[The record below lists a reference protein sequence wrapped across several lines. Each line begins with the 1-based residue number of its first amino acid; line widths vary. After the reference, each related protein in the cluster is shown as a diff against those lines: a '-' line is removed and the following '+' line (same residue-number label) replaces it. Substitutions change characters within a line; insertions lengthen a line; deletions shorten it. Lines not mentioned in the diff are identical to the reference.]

1 MSGDAVRRLG
11 EGYEPHVD
19 EADGRLL
26 YGLPVDSGFFSAAF
40 EFPITGS
47 DLERLL
53 QDPYRRA
60 LLEVIAHTMLQ
71 RSMIRGNPPVTE
83 AEFAG
88 IAAQILHSTS
98 DDLAGYVA
106 SVAQDHNINIDHF
119 VSEAMRRRNAQPDR
133 RMP

>member
-19 EADGRLL
+19 EVDSRLI

-40 EFPITGS
+40 EFPITAS

-53 QDPYRRA
+53 EDPYRRA
-60 LLEVIAHTMLQ
+60 LLEVVAHTILQ
-71 RSMIRGNPPVTE
+71 RSMIRGNPAVTE
-83 AEFAG
+83 AEFAQ
-88 IAAQILHSTS
+88 ITARILHSRP
-98 DDLAGYVA
+98 DDLAAYVA
-106 SVAQDHNINIDHF
+106 SVERDHNINIDHF
-119 VSEAMRRRNAQPDR
+119 VSEAIRRRAAQTDR